1 MKVKNKMNKLPL
13 LVVSLLL
20 TCFTQAAFAMEDTLI
35 MHNGSKVIGE
45 VVNIK
50 SFMVSF
56 KYKNETSV
64 QELSHYAIEKIHFG
78 SGRVQ
83 TLTEKVTINGEED
96 WEKVTILE
104 DKEQSAGLKRKG
116 EISART
122 RFLNLH
128 TTYSGNI
135 KVAENLKREAAKQK
149 HPFILISF
157 ERATVYNGLIKSWGA
172 IQEIKRAFCYQY

>member
-1 MKVKNKMNKLPL
+1 MKKIKQWA
-13 LVVSLLL
+13 SCLLL
-20 TCFTQAAFAMEDTLI
+20 MGCMQTAFAMEDTLVL
-35 MHNGSKVIGE
+35 HNGKKAIGE
-45 VVNIK
+45 VVNVK

-83 TLTEKVTINGEED
+83 TLTDKVSINGEED
-96 WEKVTILE
+96 WEKVIILE
-104 DKEQSAGLKRKG
+104 DKEQSAGLTRKG
-116 EISART
+116 ETSART

-128 TTYSGNI
+128 TAYSGNL

-149 HPFILISF
+149 CPFILISF

>member
-1 MKVKNKMNKLPL
+1 MHKYKFLIASLFL
-13 LVVSLLL
+13 LF
-20 TCFTQAAFAMEDTLI
+20 FTQEAYAMEDTLI

-45 VVNIK
+45 VVNVNH
-50 SFMVSF
+50 FMVTF
-56 KYKNETSV
+56 KYKNEKS
-64 QELSHYAIEKIHFG
+64 EHEISHYAIEKIHFG

-83 TLTEKVTINGEED
+83 TLTDKVTINGEED
-96 WEKVTILE
+96 WEKVIILE

-128 TTYSGNI
+128 TAYSGNI

-149 HPFILISF
+149 YPFILISF